1 MKTIAFALAASV
13 IAVSPAAAQTRAYQT
28 ISVTGEA
35 TVAATA
41 DVATIDGGVISD
53 AKTAREAS
61 EATNKA
67 MASVLTA
74 LRGSGIADSDIR
86 TARIALQPLSV
97 TRTQPQQG
105 PQITGYRA
113 SNRVTVRIRDTTK
126 IAATIDTLIAAGAND
141 IGGIDFIVSKESE
154 LLDEARTRA
163 IADARRKA
171 EIYARAAG
179 VTLGP
184 AASISEDGASPPM
197 PMQQMRTFKAA
208 GAATP
213 VSPGEETLRVSVNV
227 SFEIRPGPQ

>member
-1 MKTIAFALAASV
+1 MKTLAIALAACALSTF
-13 IAVSPAAAQTRAYQT
+13 PATAQTRTSQT

-35 TVAATA
+35 TVMATP

-61 EATNKA
+61 EATSKA
-67 MASVLTA
+67 MAAVLTA
-74 LRGSGIADSDIR
+74 LKGSGIADNDIR
-86 TARIALQPLSV
+86 TARISLQPQSA
-97 TRTQPQQG
+97 TRGQMQQG
-105 PQITGYRA
+105 APQITGYRA
-113 SNRVTVRIRDTTK
+113 SNRVTVRMRDVAK
-126 IAATIDTLIAAGAND
+126 IASTIDTLVGAGAND
-141 IGGIDFIVSKESE
+141 IGGIDFSVTKESE

-171 EIYARAAG
+171 DIYAKAAG

-197 PMQQMRTFKAA
+197 PMQMRTFKASA
-208 GAATP
+208 AATP
-213 VSPGEETLRVSVNV
+213 VSPGEEPLRVQVNV

>member
-1 MKTIAFALAASV
+1 MKNLAIALAVCTIA
-13 IAVSPAAAQTRAYQT
+13 ISPALAQTRAYQT

-35 TVAATA
+35 TVTATP

-67 MASVLTA
+67 MAAVLAA
-74 LRGSGIADSDIR
+74 LKSGGIADNDIR
-86 TARIALQPLSV
+86 TARISLQPLSV

-113 SNRVTVRIRDTTK
+113 SNRVTVRIRDVAKVAT
-126 IAATIDTLIAAGAND
+126 TIDTLISAGAND
-141 IGGIDFIVSKESE
+141 IGSIDFIVSKESQ
-154 LLDEARTRA
+154 LLDEARAQA

-171 EIYARAAG
+171 EIYAKAAG

-197 PMQQMRTFKAA
+197 PMQMRTFKAA
-208 GAATP
+208 SVATP
-213 VSPGEETLRVSVNV
+213 VSPGEETLRIAVNV